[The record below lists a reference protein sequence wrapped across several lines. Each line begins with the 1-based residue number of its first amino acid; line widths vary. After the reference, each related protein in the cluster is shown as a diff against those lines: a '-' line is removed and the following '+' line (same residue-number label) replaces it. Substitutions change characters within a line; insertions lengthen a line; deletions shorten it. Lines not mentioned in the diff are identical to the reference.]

1 LPDPRDFSAFT
12 IVSYYSL
19 VRGSVR
25 YHAAVRSKRVRFVPI
40 IGAAV
45 GLTALG
51 ALVVHF
57 GADAVIRS
65 LVAIGWGGFTAI
77 CLIHLAL
84 IAVMGIA
91 WWALASAAPA
101 WVFIWGRLTRDAGSE
116 VLPLSQMGGTVL
128 GARAVAL
135 AGVSGPVA
143 TASTIVDLTLEFFAK
158 LAYTAVGLVLLVH
171 LRPDLP
177 VALPITTGI
186 AVAALVAIAFVVV
199 QRHGFALFDRL
210 ARALGRGWADRTAAG
225 AASVHTE
232 LGHAYRRKSGLWVGF
247 LLHLVC
253 WVASALEVWIA
264 LHLAGRAL
272 DFAAVLVIESLL
284 YAIRTVAFA
293 IPNAVGVQEGAYI
306 LLGGAFGLT
315 PEMALALSLLKRA
328 RDLAIGLPVLGA
340 WQAVEGGRLW
350 RRLASSVALPVAK
363 AARTWGEDRG

>member
-1 LPDPRDFSAFT
+1 
-12 IVSYYSL
+12 
-19 VRGSVR
+19 
-25 YHAAVRSKRVRFVPI
+25 VRFVPI

-232 LGHAYRRKSGLWVGF
+232 LGRTYRRKSGLWVGF
-247 LLHLVC
+247 LLHLAC

-264 LHLAGRAL
+264 LRLAGRAL
-272 DFAAVLVIESLL
+272 DFTAVLVIESLL